1 MLTSLVKFVINLPEC
16 FLSINLVSA
25 FTNAD
30 SISTCI
36 SFLTSAATFIIITFA
51 VYNEDPLTAKAKTI
65 NPGIINIKDF
75 FCSIKSCF
83 IAGSKRYA
91 IDDVL
96 AANSTVKN
104 TETKI
109 LLIYFFV

>member
-1 MLTSLVKFVINLPEC
+1 M
-16 FLSINLVSA
+16 
-25 FTNAD
+25 
-30 SISTCI
+30 
-36 SFLTSAATFIIITFA
+36 ITFA
-51 VYNEDPLTAKAKTI
+51 IYNEDPFTVKAKTI

-91 IDDVL
+91 IEEVL
-96 AANSTVKN
+96 AANSTVKS